1 MSMSGSDKI
10 AISYKLDDF
19 MKYQDI
25 NNVLPT
31 NLVSFCSEYGGDVV
45 LREGLL
51 KQTESIINNYLSGK
65 NPNDIVFK
73 NTTVEYLNKV
83 SFKTYASCLETLKK
97 LNYTHKDHFDTL
109 ASELVMRAMTDT
121 IVVKGLELPEGQ
133 HTLSELYADI
143 AAEFSSFLVRTAKG
157 DIKFVSVLMDMCQR
171 YFVDF
176 TDNTKPLDQNNQYRV
191 DNFKGFMNFLGLL
204 FNRGIISHEIIYTCL
219 AKLKD
224 LIFIE
229 SWGQNESENVFD
241 GYTKLMNQIL
251 AIGEKK
257 SVRRTH
263 VDVDY
268 VNKVRLLHTEIRQ
281 KNDLKPKLRKF
292 TMLSHRDIDNRLGKL
307 ITYIEKTVKV

>member
-1 MSMSGSDKI
+1 MSGSDKI
-10 AISYKLDDF
+10 AISYKLEDF

-25 NNVLPT
+25 NNVMPT

-45 LREGLL
+45 LRECLL
-51 KQTESIINNYLSGK
+51 KQTESIVNNYLSGK

-73 NTTVEYLNKV
+73 NTLVEYLNKI
-83 SFKTYASCLETLKK
+83 SFKTYDACLETIKK
-97 LNYTHKDHFDTL
+97 LNYSHKDHFDTL

-143 AAEFSSFLVRTAKG
+143 AAEFSSFLVRTARG
-157 DIKFVSVLMDMCQR
+157 DVKFVSILMDMCQR
-171 YFVDF
+171 YFFDF
-176 TDNTKPLDQNNQYRV
+176 TDRTKPLDQNNQYRV

-204 FNRGIISHEIIYTCL
+204 FNRGIISHEIIYSCL
-219 AKLKD
+219 SNLKD
-224 LIFIE
+224 LIFID

-241 GYTKLMNQIL
+241 GYTKLVGQIL
-251 AIGEKK
+251 AISEKK

-268 VNKVRLLHTEIRQ
+268 VTKVRTLHADIKS
-281 KNDLKPKLRKF
+281 KNEAKPKLRKF
-292 TMLSHRDIDNRLGKL
+292 AMLSHKDIDIRLGKL
-307 ITYIEKTVKV
+307 ITHIGKSLKA